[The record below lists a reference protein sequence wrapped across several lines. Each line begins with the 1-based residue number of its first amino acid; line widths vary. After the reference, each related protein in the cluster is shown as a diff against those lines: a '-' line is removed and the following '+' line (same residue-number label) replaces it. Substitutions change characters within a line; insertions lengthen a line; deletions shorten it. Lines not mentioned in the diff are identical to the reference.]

1 MTPCQR
7 LSACAHARRL
17 APSGMTLVELLVA
30 MVIGLGVTL
39 AVTTLLV
46 AGENHKRTT
55 TSTNDADQTGTYAF
69 NSLDR
74 VLRGS
79 GSAFAQSA
87 VLTGTGVLGCRLNAA
102 GFLPRAG
109 AFPAPFNAFLGGA
122 PSNLRVA
129 PVLIGWNQSPDGKSD
144 VILTM
149 GGSGVAGGVSRQVTG
164 TGGGNTVTLDNTV
177 GFTTPANATSGD
189 LLLISQ
195 NGYTDCL
202 LEQVTGLT
210 TSTLTLGNGTYY
222 TSGTTT
228 PLSTF
233 TGSTSSYVTPL
244 GNAAVNNIQFLL
256 FGVDASHTL
265 YSYDLLQNQNLWLG
279 QGTDMAQPISG
290 GVYQLH
296 AIYGID
302 TTGTGVQGG
311 WAGPND
317 AGYDPTTVMSTAAT
331 MRKIVSI
338 RVSLL
343 VRGDYYDKNVVAP
356 TQIVLFSGLG
366 NSINNLN
373 LSQTITLGTTD
384 PTELHYRYRLFEFT
398 VPLRNMIL
406 LAGGP

>member
-1 MTPCQR
+1 MSVAARAR
-7 LSACAHARRL
+7 LGNQA
-17 APSGMTLVELLVA
+17 GMTLVELLVA

-46 AGENHKRTT
+46 AAENHKRTT
-55 TSTNDADQTGTYAF
+55 TSTNDADQTGSYAF

-87 VLTGTGVLGCRLNAA
+87 VLPGTGLLGCRLNAA
-102 GFLPRAG
+102 GILPRAA

-129 PVLIGWNQSPDGKSD
+129 PVLIGWNQSPDGTSD

-164 TGGGNTVTLDNTV
+164 TGGGNAVTLDNTV
-177 GFTTPANATSGD
+177 GFSNAD

-195 NGYTDCL
+195 NAYPDCL
-202 LEQVTGLT
+202 VEQVSGITA
-210 TSTLTLGNGTYY
+210 STLTLGATSTYY
-222 TSGTTT
+222 TSGATT

-244 GNAAVNNIQFLL
+244 GNAAINNLQFLL
-256 FGVDASHTL
+256 FGVDTNHTL
-265 YSYDLLQNQNLWLG
+265 YSYDLLQNQNLV
-279 QGTDMAQPISG
+279 QSPGTADVAQPISD

-317 AGYDPTTVMSTAAT
+317 AGYDIGTVMTTAAT
-331 MRKIVSI
+331 MKKIVSM

-343 VRGDYYDKNVVAP
+343 IRGQYYDKNPVAP
-356 TQIVLFSGLG
+356 AQIVLFNGLK
-366 NSINNLN
+366 SINNN
-373 LSQTITLGTTD
+373 ALSQTVAISATD
-384 PTELHYRYRLFEFT
+384 QHYRYRLFEFT